1 MLSIY
6 LHFVLKH
13 YYNYYTK
20 QVHFQWKITHYI
32 LSTSKPEQVLS
43 DLLRQ
48 LWQQSRSH
56 SIGRKVNIIIIC
68 CYLNVIVIGIL
79 SVLSFTIPLLNCNG
93 LPSFTMEDFLVIF
106 FPAKWRSV
114 YLADAKSFTLC
125 YYF

>member
-1 MLSIY
+1 MIPDMFSLY
-6 LHFVLKH
+6 MHFVLKH

-32 LSTSKPEQVLS
+32 LSTSKLEQVFP
-43 DLLRQ
+43 DLLPQ

-79 SVLSFTIPLLNCNG
+79 SVLSFIIPLLNCNG

-106 FPAKWRSV
+106 FSQNGG
-114 YLADAKSFTLC
+114 LFT
-125 YYF
+125 